1 MSPAAL
7 GAAGALA
14 GAATGA
20 ASAVAFALVQIT
32 AKRLRNAAL
41 VRRGAPPYK
50 DVVFVLSPFLVVFAV
65 LGAVAGGVAAV
76 LAGGWWPASAFAAG
90 ALPALLTV
98 VAVVFAA
105 AQSRGS
111 PLE

>member
-1 MSPAAL
+1 VSPAAL
-7 GAAGALA
+7 GAVGALA

-20 ASAVAFALVQIT
+20 LGAVVFALVQIT

-50 DVVFVLSPFLVVFAV
+50 DVIFVLSPFLVAFAV
-65 LGAVAGGVAAV
+65 LGALTGAVAAV
-76 LAGGWWPASAFAAG
+76 LAGGWWPASALAAG
-90 ALPALLTV
+90 AVPALLAV
-98 VAVVFAA
+98 VFVVFAA
-105 AQSRGS
+105 AQSRGA